1 MTHLMLAYLVFVRI
15 SIQFRYWD
23 AVAAGTL
30 AMVRKRVLEW
40 PCSWNYPS
48 LRHGTAT
55 LQWKS
60 LVPVSRSINVAQT
73 LSIDLGVKT
82 DPIEYRYT
90 YPWLFRILA
99 DEGIHH
105 LQLGSFFESYQLPD
119 AYFTKLREQA
129 AAYGVSITS
138 CFTAHREL
146 GGFYRCEPGWEA
158 VARRN
163 YERFIEVGALAG
175 ARSVGSN
182 PGAVSRDRLETKA
195 EGNACYLRNMK
206 ELMAYAFGK
215 GLERL
220 CIEPMSALSEPP
232 TLPDEIRAMA
242 EELTAYHHATPGTT
256 PIGYCA
262 DVSHGYADRAGA
274 VQFTHME
281 LFEAA
286 FPWLTELHL
295 KNTDALFNGT
305 FGFSEEERTRGIV
318 DLRAVRDLLHKKA
331 GTLPMDRL
339 VAYLEIGGPK
349 LGRDYSDHRLEAQL
363 RASLAHVKEVF
374 QEVPV
379 PAVQRPPEIVS
390 IAPVE
395 IAPSAMC
402 ADLCRIEEAARE
414 LEALGADWL
423 HLDIMDAAFTPNMP
437 LGFEM
442 FRQLHSRTRL
452 AYDAHLMVNN
462 PDFFVRQMA
471 GLGARAV
478 SIHVESAT
486 HLDRSLNLA
495 HELGMKAGV
504 ALNPATPLSALDY
517 AHHRLD
523 FVLLMTVN
531 PGFAGQRMVPNGIQ
545 KIADCRAYLDAHGLD
560 IPIQVD
566 GNVSFE
572 NIPDMVAAGADNLV
586 AGTSSIFYPGASLAE
601 NFKRTRAAI
610 AQGLRRRKTPV

>member
-1 MTHLMLAYLVFVRI
+1 MLRPLTI
-15 SIQFRYWD
+15 
-23 AVAAGTL
+23 
-30 AMVRKRVLEW
+30 E
-40 PCSWNYPS
+40 
-48 LRHGTAT
+48 
-55 LQWKS
+55 
-60 LVPVSRSINVAQT
+60 
-73 LSIDLGVKT
+73 LGVKA

-99 DEGIHH
+99 DEGIRH
-105 LQLGSFFESYQLPD
+105 LQLGTFFELYQLPD
-119 AYFTKLREQA
+119 AYFTNVREQA
-129 AAYGVSITS
+129 AEFGVSITS

-163 YERFIEVGALAG
+163 YERFIEVGALVG

-182 PGAVSRDRLETKA
+182 PGAVSRDRFETKA

-206 ELMAYAFGK
+206 ELMAYAYEK

-220 CIEPMSALSEPP
+220 CIEPMSAVSEPP

-242 EELTAYHHATPGTT
+242 EELMAHHSATPGTA

-262 DVSHGYADRAGA
+262 DVSHGYADREGT

-281 LFEAA
+281 LLEST

-295 KNTDALFNGT
+295 KNTDARFGNT
-305 FGFSEEERTRGIV
+305 FGFGEEERARGIV
-318 DLRAVRDLLHKKA
+318 DLRAVRDLLHAKA
-331 GTLPMDRL
+331 DTLPADRL
-339 VAYLEIGGPK
+339 VAYLEVGGPK
-349 LGRDYSDHRLEAQL
+349 LGRDYSDYRLEEQL

-374 QEVPV
+374 GEAPSPRTERTLEV
-379 PAVQRPPEIVS
+379 VS

-395 IAPSAMC
+395 LAPSAMC
-402 ADLCRIEEAARE
+402 ADLCRLEESVRL

-437 LGFEM
+437 LGFET
-442 FRQLHSRTRL
+442 FRQLRPRTRL
-452 AYDAHLMVNN
+452 PYDAHLMVNN

-471 GLGARAV
+471 DIGARAV

-486 HLDRSLNLA
+486 HLDRSLHLA
-495 HELGMKAGV
+495 RELGMKAGV

-586 AGTSSIFYPGASLAE
+586 AGTSSIFHPESSLAE

-610 AQGLRRRKTPV
+610 AEGLRRRKIRR